1 METFFDFPDHFRHW
15 WFTCIH
21 TPRGLWLSI
30 NNLRGGGKCN
40 AKQGYGQ
47 RKGLERQRAEQW
59 YYPTWQTFILCAPL
73 AASSVIVGH
82 GLHFCY
88 RLSVCRFWNL
98 ILWIFISFDF
108 ALIFNCFGST
118 LLPLPLQFAGQLGFY
133 FSFFLVF
140 FSFFNNKC
148 SELAGTSLQ
157 LRCQCDVCL
166 SFSLQSLFALGFS
179 LSLSLYIYVYLALS
193 LLSLSL
199 SRIYAGLWSTLKLIF
214 AFVARCY

>member
-30 NNLRGGGKCN
+30 NNFGENAMPSKGKGWRDRGQSSGTIPLDRHLSF
-40 AKQGYGQ
+40 APPWQ
-47 RKGLERQRAEQW
+47 RQVSSSGMVC
-59 YYPTWQTFILCAPL
+59 I
-73 AASSVIVGH
+73 SVIGYLFV
-82 GLHFCY
+82 
-88 RLSVCRFWNL
+88 
-98 ILWIFISFDF
+98 DF
-108 ALIFNCFGST
+108 EIW
-118 LLPLPLQFAGQLGFY
+118 FY
-133 FSFFLVF
+133 GFSFRLTLRW
-140 FSFFNNKC
+140 FSIALDPLSSLSPCNLPGSLASTSLFFFNNKC

-157 LRCQCDVCL
+157 LRCQYAVCL